1 MISPPNRLSSEF
13 ADQKIIELNENQN
26 KAVMLPENINALIL
40 AGAGS
45 GKTRVLTSR
54 INYLVSNK
62 NHHIGEILAV
72 TFTNKAASEM
82 KQRLSFL
89 LMRPIERMWV
99 GTFHSLAHRLLRS
112 HPIEANLSPTF
123 QILDAQDQYRI
134 VKRLMK
140 ENGVDETKFPI
151 RKVQWFINQ
160 QKDEGI
166 LPQNIDA
173 GYNFFVKQSAKVFD
187 LYEKHC
193 QVNDLVD
200 FAGLLV
206 KSFELLKNNQTLLD
220 YYQKKFRHI
229 LVDEFQDTNRIQ
241 YQWIK
246 ILHNRSNHVFCVG
259 DDDQSIY
266 GWRGARIENIQKIE
280 NDFSPIE
287 VIKLEQNYRSTGN
300 ILSASNALIANN
312 KNRLEKSLWTESGN
326 GDLINVFNART
337 ETEEAQYI
345 IGEIQTQFNQGRN
358 LDECAILYR
367 SNAQSR
373 VFEESLIKH
382 NLNYRIYGG
391 LRFFERAEIKDAMG
405 YVRLIE
411 NTSDSVAFERIVNFP
426 TRGVGLS
433 TIEKI
438 RSYSSENNM
447 DLFQSSIAIVE
458 ALPTRASNAL
468 QSFIHLIEAI
478 NDSTK
483 NLTLSEKIDSIL
495 IQSGLMTHYAN
506 DKTDKAGSK
515 RENLDEL
522 VTAATQYVHEEGNEM
537 NETQGFVALAT
548 LDSSGESNQSNQ
560 KSVQLMTVH
569 SAKGLEFPV
578 VFLVGLEEDL
588 FPSRQ
593 SKDEPHL
600 LDEERRLCYV
610 GMTRAMKSLT
620 LSYASRR
627 FLHGQ
632 SFYSVNSRFLNEIP
646 RKFLNYIKNPNS
658 ESRTITYENNNS
670 SAKIVSSKS
679 DSIYSVGQV
688 VKHSKFGMGT
698 IVNYEGSGD
707 SMRLQ
712 INFQKAGTKWLIS
725 SYANLEIV

>member
-1 MISPPNRLSSEF
+1 MISPPIV
-13 ADQKIIELNENQN
+13 DGLNEKQQQSV
-26 KAVMLPENINALIL
+26 ALDEDINALIL

-45 GKTRVLTSR
+45 GKTRVLTHR
-54 INYLVSNK
+54 IHYLVSTK
-62 NHHIGEILAV
+62 NYHVDDILAV
-72 TFTNKAASEM
+72 TFTNKAANEM
-82 KQRLSFL
+82 KERLSDL
-89 LMRPIERMWV
+89 LRRPIGRMWV
-99 GTFHSLAHRLLRS
+99 GTFHSLAHRLLRT

-123 QILDAQDQYRI
+123 QILDAQDQFRI
-134 VKRLMK
+134 IKRLMK

-151 RKVQWFINQ
+151 KKVQWFINQ

-166 LPQNIDA
+166 LPHEIDA

-187 LYEKHC
+187 LYERHC

-206 KSFELLKNNQTLLD
+206 KSYGLLKNNQSLLEH
-220 YYQKKFRHI
+220 YQNKFRHI

-241 YQWIK
+241 YQFIK
-246 ILHNRSNHVFCVG
+246 ILHNQNNHVFCVG

-266 GWRGARIENIQKIE
+266 GWRGAKIENIQKIE
-280 NDFSPIE
+280 NDFKPIQ

-312 KNRLEKSLWTESGN
+312 QNRLEKSLWTESGD
-326 GDLINVFNART
+326 GDLINVLNART
-337 ETEEAQYI
+337 ETEEAQYVV
-345 IGEIQTQFNQGRN
+345 GEIQTQFNQGRN

-373 VFEESLIKH
+373 VFEESLIKQ

-405 YVRLIE
+405 YIRLIE
-411 NTSDSVAFERIVNFP
+411 NTSDNIAFERIVNFP
-426 TRGVGLS
+426 TRGIGLS

-438 RSYSSENNM
+438 RSYANENQTN
-447 DLFQSSIAIVE
+447 LFQSSIAIVDN
-458 ALPTRASNAL
+458 LPARAANAL

-478 NDSTK
+478 SDSSK
-483 NLTLSEKIDSIL
+483 NLILNEKVDSIL
-495 IQSGLMTHYAN
+495 LKSGLISHYAN
-506 DKTDKAGSK
+506 DKSDKAGSK

-522 VTAATQYVHEEGNEM
+522 VTAATQYVHEEDNEM
-537 NETQGFVALAT
+537 NETQGFIALAT

-560 KSVQLMTVH
+560 SSVQLMTVH

-632 SFYSVNSRFLNEIP
+632 SFYSLSSRFLDEIP
-646 RKFLNYIKNPNS
+646 KSFLNYIKN
-658 ESRTITYENNNS
+658 ESNEYSYQGYEKNTNLSNKMV
-670 SAKIVSSKS
+670 ATS
-679 DSIYSVGQV
+679 DSIYSIGQV
-688 VKHSKFGMGT
+688 VKHAKFGLGT
-698 IVNYEGSGD
+698 ILNYEGSGD

>member
-1 MISPPNRLSSEF
+1 MISPPIV
-13 ADQKIIELNENQN
+13 DGLNEKQQQSV
-26 KAVMLPENINALIL
+26 ALDEDINALIL

-45 GKTRVLTSR
+45 GKTRVLTHR
-54 INYLVSNK
+54 IHYLVSTK
-62 NHHIGEILAV
+62 NYHVDDILAV
-72 TFTNKAASEM
+72 TFTNKAANEM
-82 KQRLSFL
+82 KERLSDL
-89 LMRPIERMWV
+89 LRRPIGRMWV
-99 GTFHSLAHRLLRS
+99 GTFHSLAHRLLRT

-123 QILDAQDQYRI
+123 QILDAQDQFRI
-134 VKRLMK
+134 IKRLMK

-151 RKVQWFINQ
+151 KKVQWFINQ

-166 LPQNIDA
+166 LPHEIDA
-173 GYNFFVKQSAKVFD
+173 GYNFFIKQSAKVFD

-206 KSFELLKNNQTLLD
+206 KSYGLLKNNQSLLEH
-220 YYQKKFRHI
+220 YQNKFRHI

-241 YQWIK
+241 YQFIK
-246 ILHNRSNHVFCVG
+246 ILHNQTNHVFCVG

-266 GWRGARIENIQKIE
+266 GWRGAKIENIQKIE
-280 NDFSPIE
+280 NDFKPIQ

-312 KNRLEKSLWTESGN
+312 QNRLEKSLWTESGD
-326 GDLINVFNART
+326 GDLINVLNART
-337 ETEEAQYI
+337 ETEEAQYVV
-345 IGEIQTQFNQGRN
+345 GEIQTQFNQGRN

-373 VFEESLIKH
+373 VFEESLIKQ

-405 YVRLIE
+405 YIRLIE
-411 NTSDSVAFERIVNFP
+411 NTSDNIAFERIVNFP
-426 TRGVGLS
+426 TRGIGLS

-438 RSYSSENNM
+438 RSYANENQTN
-447 DLFQSSIAIVE
+447 LFQSSIAIVDS
-458 ALPTRASNAL
+458 LPSRAANAL

-478 NDSTK
+478 SDSSK
-483 NLTLSEKIDSIL
+483 NLILNEKVDSIL
-495 IQSGLMTHYAN
+495 LQSGLMSHYAN
-506 DKTDKAGSK
+506 DKSDKAGSK

-522 VTAATQYVHEEGNEM
+522 VTAATQYVHEEDNEM
-537 NETQGFVALAT
+537 NETQGFIALAT

-560 KSVQLMTVH
+560 SSVQLMTVH

-632 SFYSVNSRFLNEIP
+632 SFYSLSSRFLDEIP
-646 RKFLNYIKNPNS
+646 KSFLNYIKNESTENS
-658 ESRTITYENNNS
+658 YQGYEKNTN
-670 SAKIVSSKS
+670 VSNKMIATS
-679 DSIYSVGQV
+679 DSIYSIGQV
-688 VKHSKFGMGT
+688 VKHAKFGLGT
-698 IVNYEGSGD
+698 ILNYEGSGD

>member
-1 MISPPNRLSSEF
+1 MISPPIV
-13 ADQKIIELNENQN
+13 DGLNEKQQQSV
-26 KAVMLPENINALIL
+26 ALDEDINALIL

-45 GKTRVLTSR
+45 GKTRVLTHR
-54 INYLVSNK
+54 IHYLVSTK
-62 NHHIGEILAV
+62 NYHVDDILAV
-72 TFTNKAASEM
+72 TFTNKAANEM
-82 KQRLSFL
+82 KERLSDL
-89 LMRPIERMWV
+89 LRRPIGRMWI
-99 GTFHSLAHRLLRS
+99 GTFHSLAHRLLRT

-123 QILDAQDQYRI
+123 QILDAQDQFRI
-134 VKRLMK
+134 IKRLMK

-151 RKVQWFINQ
+151 KKVQWFINQ

-166 LPQNIDA
+166 LPHEIDA
-173 GYNFFVKQSAKVFD
+173 GYNFFIKQSAKVFD

-206 KSFELLKNNQTLLD
+206 KSYGLLKNNQSLLEH
-220 YYQKKFRHI
+220 YQNKFRHI

-241 YQWIK
+241 YQFIK
-246 ILHNRSNHVFCVG
+246 ILHNQKNHVFCVG

-266 GWRGARIENIQKIE
+266 GWRGAKIENIQKIE
-280 NDFSPIE
+280 NDFKPIQ

-312 KNRLEKSLWTESGN
+312 QNRLEKSLWTESGD
-326 GDLINVFNART
+326 GDLINVLNART
-337 ETEEAQYI
+337 ETEEAQYVV
-345 IGEIQTQFNQGRN
+345 GEIQTQFNQGRN

-373 VFEESLIKH
+373 VFEESLIKQ

-405 YVRLIE
+405 YIRLIE
-411 NTSDSVAFERIVNFP
+411 NTSDNIAFERIVNFP
-426 TRGVGLS
+426 TRGIGLS

-438 RSYSSENNM
+438 RSYANENQTN
-447 DLFQSSIAIVE
+447 LFQSSIAIVDS
-458 ALPTRASNAL
+458 LPSRAANAL

-478 NDSTK
+478 SDSSK
-483 NLTLSEKIDSIL
+483 NLILNEKVDSIL
-495 IQSGLMTHYAN
+495 LQSGLMSHYAN
-506 DKTDKAGSK
+506 DKSDKAGSK

-522 VTAATQYVHEEGNEM
+522 VTAATQYVHEEDNEM
-537 NETQGFVALAT
+537 NETQGFIALAT

-560 KSVQLMTVH
+560 SSVQLMTVH

-610 GMTRAMKSLT
+610 GMTRAMNSLT

-632 SFYSVNSRFLNEIP
+632 SFYSLSSRFLDEIP
-646 RKFLNYIKNPNS
+646 KSFLNYIKNESTENS
-658 ESRTITYENNNS
+658 YQGYEKNTN
-670 SAKIVSSKS
+670 VSNKMIATS
-679 DSIYSVGQV
+679 DSIYSIGQV
-688 VKHSKFGMGT
+688 VKHAKFGLGT
-698 IVNYEGSGD
+698 ILNYEGSGD

>member
-1 MISPPNRLSSEF
+1 MISPPIV
-13 ADQKIIELNENQN
+13 DGLNEKQQQSV
-26 KAVMLPENINALIL
+26 ALDEDINALIL

-45 GKTRVLTSR
+45 GKTRVLTHR
-54 INYLVSNK
+54 IHYLVSTK
-62 NHHIGEILAV
+62 NYHVDDILAV
-72 TFTNKAASEM
+72 TFTNKAANEM
-82 KQRLSFL
+82 KERLSDL
-89 LMRPIERMWV
+89 LRRPIGRMWV
-99 GTFHSLAHRLLRS
+99 GTFHSLAHRLLRT

-123 QILDAQDQYRI
+123 QIIDAQDQFRI
-134 VKRLMK
+134 IKRLMK

-151 RKVQWFINQ
+151 KKVQWFINQ

-166 LPQNIDA
+166 LPHEIDA

-206 KSFELLKNNQTLLD
+206 KSYGLLKNNQSLLEH
-220 YYQKKFRHI
+220 YQNKFRHI

-241 YQWIK
+241 YQFIK
-246 ILHNRSNHVFCVG
+246 ILHNQTNHVFCVG

-266 GWRGARIENIQKIE
+266 GWRGAKIENIQKIE
-280 NDFSPIE
+280 NDFKPIQ

-312 KNRLEKSLWTESGN
+312 QNRLEKSLWTESGD
-326 GDLINVFNART
+326 GDLINVLNART
-337 ETEEAQYI
+337 ETEEAQYVV
-345 IGEIQTQFNQGRN
+345 GEIQTQFNQGRN

-373 VFEESLIKH
+373 VFEESLIKQ

-405 YVRLIE
+405 YIRLIE
-411 NTSDSVAFERIVNFP
+411 NTSDNIAFERIVNFP
-426 TRGVGLS
+426 TRGIGLS

-438 RSYSSENNM
+438 RSYANENQTN
-447 DLFQSSIAIVE
+447 LFQSSIAIVDS
-458 ALPTRASNAL
+458 LPSRAANAL

-478 NDSTK
+478 SDSSK
-483 NLTLSEKIDSIL
+483 NLILNEKVDSIL
-495 IQSGLMTHYAN
+495 LQSGLMSHYAN
-506 DKTDKAGSK
+506 DKSDKAGSK

-522 VTAATQYVHEEGNEM
+522 VTAATQYVHEEDNEM
-537 NETQGFVALAT
+537 NETQGFIALAT

-560 KSVQLMTVH
+560 SSVQLMTVH

-632 SFYSVNSRFLNEIP
+632 SFYSLSSRFLDEIP
-646 RKFLNYIKNPNS
+646 KSFLNYIKNESTENS
-658 ESRTITYENNNS
+658 YQGYEKNTN
-670 SAKIVSSKS
+670 VSNKMIATS
-679 DSIYSVGQV
+679 DSIYSIGQV
-688 VKHSKFGMGT
+688 VKHAKFGLGT
-698 IVNYEGSGD
+698 ILNYEGSGD

>member
-1 MISPPNRLSSEF
+1 MISPPIV
-13 ADQKIIELNENQN
+13 DGLNEKQQQSV
-26 KAVMLPENINALIL
+26 ALDEDINALIL

-45 GKTRVLTSR
+45 GKTRVLTHR
-54 INYLVSNK
+54 IHYLVSTK
-62 NHHIGEILAV
+62 NYHVDDILAV
-72 TFTNKAASEM
+72 TFTNKAANEM
-82 KQRLSFL
+82 KERLSDL
-89 LMRPIERMWV
+89 LRRPIGRMWI
-99 GTFHSLAHRLLRS
+99 GTFHSLAHRLLRT

-123 QILDAQDQYRI
+123 QILDAQDQFRI
-134 VKRLMK
+134 IKRLMK

-151 RKVQWFINQ
+151 KKVQWFINQ

-166 LPQNIDA
+166 LPHEIDA

-187 LYEKHC
+187 LYERHC

-206 KSFELLKNNQTLLD
+206 KSYGLLKNNQSLLEH
-220 YYQKKFRHI
+220 YQNKFRHI

-241 YQWIK
+241 YQFIK
-246 ILHNRSNHVFCVG
+246 ILHNQTNHVFCVG

-266 GWRGARIENIQKIE
+266 GWRGAKIENIQKIE
-280 NDFSPIE
+280 NDFKPIQ

-312 KNRLEKSLWTESGN
+312 QNRLEKSLWTESGD
-326 GDLINVFNART
+326 GDLINVLNART
-337 ETEEAQYI
+337 ETEEAQYVV
-345 IGEIQTQFNQGRN
+345 GEIQTQFNQGRN

-373 VFEESLIKH
+373 VFEESLIKQ

-405 YVRLIE
+405 YIRLIE
-411 NTSDSVAFERIVNFP
+411 NTSDNIAFERIVNFP
-426 TRGVGLS
+426 TRGIGLS

-438 RSYSSENNM
+438 RSYANENQTN
-447 DLFQSSIAIVE
+447 LFQSSIAIVDS
-458 ALPTRASNAL
+458 LPSRAANAL

-478 NDSTK
+478 SDSSK
-483 NLTLSEKIDSIL
+483 NLILNEKVDSIL
-495 IQSGLMTHYAN
+495 LQSGLMSHYAN
-506 DKTDKAGSK
+506 DKSDKAGSK

-522 VTAATQYVHEEGNEM
+522 VTAATQYVHEEDNEM
-537 NETQGFVALAT
+537 NETQGFIALAT

-560 KSVQLMTVH
+560 SSVQLMTVH

-632 SFYSVNSRFLNEIP
+632 SFYSLSSRFLDEIP
-646 RKFLNYIKNPNS
+646 KSFLNYIKNESTKNS
-658 ESRTITYENNNS
+658 YQGYEKNTN
-670 SAKIVSSKS
+670 VSNKMIATS
-679 DSIYSVGQV
+679 DSIYSIGQI
-688 VKHSKFGMGT
+688 VKHAKFGLGT
-698 IVNYEGSGD
+698 ILNYEGSGD

>member
-1 MISPPNRLSSEF
+1 MISPPI
-13 ADQKIIELNENQN
+13 ADGLNEKQQQS
-26 KAVMLPENINALIL
+26 VVLSEDINALIL

-45 GKTRVLTSR
+45 GKTRVLTHR
-54 INYLVSNK
+54 IHYLVSEK
-62 NHHIGEILAV
+62 NHHVDDILAV
-72 TFTNKAASEM
+72 TFTNKAANEM
-82 KQRLSFL
+82 KERLTDL
-89 LMRPIERMWV
+89 LRQPIGRMWV
-99 GTFHSLAHRLLRS
+99 GTFHSLAHRLLRT
-112 HPIEANLSPTF
+112 HAVEANLTPTF
-123 QILDAQDQYRI
+123 QILDAQDQFRI

-140 ENGVDETKFPI
+140 ENSIDETKFPI
-151 RKVQWFINQ
+151 KKVQWFINQ

-193 QVNDLVD
+193 QANDLVD

-206 KSFELLKNNQTLLD
+206 KSYELLKNNQNLLD

-241 YQWIK
+241 YQFIK
-246 ILHNRSNHVFCVG
+246 ILHTQNNHVFCVG

-266 GWRGARIENIQKIE
+266 GWRGARVENIQKIE
-280 NDFSPIE
+280 NDFKPIK

-312 KNRLEKSLWTESGN
+312 QNRLEKSLWTESGD

-337 ETEEAQYI
+337 ETEEAQYVVS
-345 IGEIQTQFNQGRN
+345 EIENQFNQGKN
-358 LDECAILYR
+358 LSECAILYR

-373 VFEESLIKH
+373 VFEESLIKR
-382 NLNYRIYGG
+382 NISYRIYGG

-405 YVRLIE
+405 YVRLTE
-411 NTSDSVAFERIVNFP
+411 NTSDNIAFERVVNFP
-426 TRGVGLS
+426 TRGIGLS

-438 RSYSSENNM
+438 RSHAVESHT
-447 DLFQSSIAIVE
+447 DLFQSSIAIIE
-458 ALPTRASNAL
+458 SLPARAGNAL
-468 QSFIHLIEAI
+468 QGFINLIEAI
-478 NDSTK
+478 IDSTK
-483 NLTLSEKIDSIL
+483 NLTLSEKVDSIL
-495 IQSGLMTHYAN
+495 LQSGLMAHYAN

-522 VTAATQYVHEEGNEM
+522 VTAAKQYVHEDDSEM
-537 NETQGFVALAT
+537 NETQGFIALAT
-548 LDSSGESNQSNQ
+548 LDSSGESNQASQ
-560 KSVQLMTVH
+560 ESVQLMTVH
-569 SAKGLEFPV
+569 SAKGLEFPI

-610 GMTRAMKSLT
+610 GMTRAMQSLT

-632 SFYSVNSRFLNEIP
+632 SFYSLNSRFLDEISNS
-646 RKFLNYIKNPNS
+646 FLNYIKNPNS
-658 ESRTITYENNNS
+658 DYLTTANKDVKNPS
-670 SAKIVSSKS
+670 KKMVSSS
-679 DSIYSVGQV
+679 SSSIYSIGQV
-688 VKHSKFGMGT
+688 VNHAKFGLGT
-698 IVNYEGSGD
+698 ILNYEGSGD

-712 INFQKAGTKWLIS
+712 IKFQKVGTKWLIS
-725 SYANLEIV
+725 SYAKLEVV

>member
-1 MISPPNRLSSEF
+1 MISPPIV
-13 ADQKIIELNENQN
+13 DGLNEKQQQSV
-26 KAVMLPENINALIL
+26 ALDEDINALIL

-45 GKTRVLTSR
+45 GKTRVLTHR
-54 INYLVSNK
+54 IHYLVSTK
-62 NHHIGEILAV
+62 NYHVDDILAV
-72 TFTNKAASEM
+72 TFTNKAANEM
-82 KQRLSFL
+82 KERLSDL
-89 LMRPIERMWV
+89 LRRPIGRMWV
-99 GTFHSLAHRLLRS
+99 GTFHSLAHRLLRT

-123 QILDAQDQYRI
+123 QILDAQDQFRI
-134 VKRLMK
+134 IKRLMK

-151 RKVQWFINQ
+151 KKVQWFINQ

-166 LPQNIDA
+166 LPHEIDA

-206 KSFELLKNNQTLLD
+206 KSYGLLKNNQSLLEH
-220 YYQKKFRHI
+220 YQNKFRHI

-241 YQWIK
+241 YQFIK
-246 ILHNRSNHVFCVG
+246 ILHNQTNHVFCVG

-266 GWRGARIENIQKIE
+266 GWRGAKIENIQKIE
-280 NDFSPIE
+280 NDFKPIQ

-312 KNRLEKSLWTESGN
+312 QNRLEKSLWTESGD
-326 GDLINVFNART
+326 GDLINVLNART
-337 ETEEAQYI
+337 ETEEAQYVV
-345 IGEIQTQFNQGRN
+345 GEIQTQFNQGRN

-373 VFEESLIKH
+373 VFEESLIKQ

-405 YVRLIE
+405 YIRLIE
-411 NTSDSVAFERIVNFP
+411 NTSDNIAFERIVNFP
-426 TRGVGLS
+426 TRGIGLS

-438 RSYSSENNM
+438 RSYANENQTN
-447 DLFQSSIAIVE
+447 LFQSSIAIVDS
-458 ALPTRASNAL
+458 LPARAANAL

-478 NDSTK
+478 SDSSK
-483 NLTLSEKIDSIL
+483 NLILNEKVDSIL
-495 IQSGLMTHYAN
+495 LQSGLMSHYAN
-506 DKTDKAGSK
+506 DKSDKAGSK

-522 VTAATQYVHEEGNEM
+522 VTAATQYVHEEDNEM
-537 NETQGFVALAT
+537 NETQGFIALAT

-560 KSVQLMTVH
+560 SSVQLMTVH

-632 SFYSVNSRFLNEIP
+632 SFYSLSSRFLDEIP
-646 RKFLNYIKNPNS
+646 KSFLNYIKNESTENS
-658 ESRTITYENNNS
+658 YQGYEKNTN
-670 SAKIVSSKS
+670 VSNKMIATS
-679 DSIYSVGQV
+679 DSIYSIGQV
-688 VKHSKFGMGT
+688 VKHAKFGLGT
-698 IVNYEGSGD
+698 ILNYEGSGD

>member
-1 MISPPNRLSSEF
+1 MNSPPIV
-13 ADQKIIELNENQN
+13 DGLNEKQQQSV
-26 KAVMLPENINALIL
+26 ALSEDMNALIL

-45 GKTRVLTSR
+45 GKTRVLIHR
-54 INYLVSNK
+54 IHYLVSTK
-62 NHHIGEILAV
+62 NHHVDDILAV
-72 TFTNKAASEM
+72 TFTNKAANEM
-82 KQRLSFL
+82 KERLSDL
-89 LMRPIERMWV
+89 LRQPIGRMWV
-99 GTFHSLAHRLLRS
+99 GTFHSLAHRLLRT
-112 HPIEANLSPTF
+112 HPEEANLSPTF
-123 QILDAQDQYRI
+123 QILDTQDQSRI

-140 ENGVDETKFPI
+140 ENGVDETRFPI
-151 RKVQWFINQ
+151 KKVQWFINQ

-166 LPQNIDA
+166 SPHQIDP
-173 GYNFFVKQSAKVFD
+173 GHNYFVKQSAKIFD

-193 QVNDLVD
+193 QANDLVD
-200 FAGLLV
+200 FAGLLL
-206 KSFELLKNNQTLLD
+206 KSYELLKNNQNLLSN
-220 YYQKKFRHI
+220 YQNKFKHI

-241 YQWIK
+241 YQFIK
-246 ILHNRSNHVFCVG
+246 ILHNQNNHVFCVG

-280 NDFSPIE
+280 NDFKPIK

-312 KNRLEKSLWTESGN
+312 PNRLEKSLWTESGD

-337 ETEEAQYI
+337 ETEEAQYVV
-345 IGEIQTQFNQGRN
+345 GEIQSQFNQGRN
-358 LDECAILYR
+358 LNECAILYR

-373 VFEESLIKH
+373 EFEQALRGQ
-382 NLNYRIYGG
+382 NLNYSVYGG
-391 LRFFERAEIKDAMG
+391 LPFFVRAEIKDAMG

-411 NTSDSVAFERIVNFP
+411 NTSDNIAFERIVNFP
-426 TRGVGLS
+426 TRGIGLS

-438 RSYSSENNM
+438 RSHAIENHT

-458 ALPTRASNAL
+458 SLPARASNAL
-468 QSFIHLIEAI
+468 QAFIHLIEAI
-478 NDSTK
+478 SDSTK
-483 NLTLSEKIDSIL
+483 NLTLSEKVDSIL
-495 IQSGLMTHYAN
+495 LQSGLMSHYSN

-522 VTAATQYVHEEGNEM
+522 VTAATKYIHEEDNEL
-537 NETQGFVALAT
+537 NETQGFIALAT

-560 KSVQLMTVH
+560 GSVQLMTVH
-569 SAKGLEFPV
+569 AAKGLEFPV

-610 GMTRAMKSLT
+610 GMTRAMQSLT

-632 SFYSVNSRFLNEIP
+632 SFYSLNSRFLDEIP
-646 RKFLNYIKNPNS
+646 RDFLNYIKNPNS
-658 ESRTITYENNNS
+658 GDDERFSKNTSTFS
-670 SAKIVSSKS
+670 KKMVSSKS
-679 DSIYSVGQV
+679 SSIYSIGQV
-688 VKHSKFGMGT
+688 VKHSKFGLGT

-712 INFQKAGTKWLIS
+712 IKFQKVGTKWLIS
-725 SYANLEIV
+725 SYANLELV

>member
-1 MISPPNRLSSEF
+1 MISPPIV
-13 ADQKIIELNENQN
+13 DGLNEKQQQSV
-26 KAVMLPENINALIL
+26 ALDEDINALIL

-45 GKTRVLTSR
+45 GKTRVLTHR
-54 INYLVSNK
+54 IHYLVSTK
-62 NHHIGEILAV
+62 NYHVDDILAV
-72 TFTNKAASEM
+72 TFTNKAANEM
-82 KQRLSFL
+82 KERLSDL
-89 LMRPIERMWV
+89 LRRPIGRMWV
-99 GTFHSLAHRLLRS
+99 GTFHSLAHRLLRT

-123 QILDAQDQYRI
+123 QILDAQDQFRI
-134 VKRLMK
+134 IKRLMK

-151 RKVQWFINQ
+151 KKVQWFINQ

-166 LPQNIDA
+166 LPHEIDA

-206 KSFELLKNNQTLLD
+206 KSYGLLKNNQSLLEH
-220 YYQKKFRHI
+220 YQNKFRHI

-241 YQWIK
+241 YQFIK
-246 ILHNRSNHVFCVG
+246 ILHNQSNHVFCVG

-266 GWRGARIENIQKIE
+266 GWRGAKIENIQKIE
-280 NDFSPIE
+280 NDFKPIQ

-312 KNRLEKSLWTESGN
+312 QNRLEKSLWTESGD

-345 IGEIQTQFNQGRN
+345 VGEIQTQFNQGRN

-373 VFEESLIKH
+373 VFEESLIKQ

-405 YVRLIE
+405 YIRLIE
-411 NTSDSVAFERIVNFP
+411 NTSDNIAFERIVNFP
-426 TRGVGLS
+426 TRGIGLS

-438 RSYSSENNM
+438 RSYANENQTN
-447 DLFQSSIAIVE
+447 LFQSSIAIVDS
-458 ALPTRASNAL
+458 LPSRAANAL

-478 NDSTK
+478 SDSSK
-483 NLTLSEKIDSIL
+483 NLILNEKVDSIL
-495 IQSGLMTHYAN
+495 LQSGLMSHYAN
-506 DKTDKAGSK
+506 DKSDKAGSK

-522 VTAATQYVHEEGNEM
+522 VTAATQYVHEEDNEM
-537 NETQGFVALAT
+537 NETQGFIALAT

-560 KSVQLMTVH
+560 SSVQLMTVH

-632 SFYSVNSRFLNEIP
+632 SFYSLSSRFLDEIP
-646 RKFLNYIKNPNS
+646 KSFLNYIKNESTENS
-658 ESRTITYENNNS
+658 YQGYEKNTN
-670 SAKIVSSKS
+670 VSNKMIATS
-679 DSIYSVGQV
+679 DSIYSIGQV
-688 VKHSKFGMGT
+688 VKHAKFGLGT
-698 IVNYEGSGD
+698 ILNYEGSGD

>member
-1 MISPPNRLSSEF
+1 MISPPIV
-13 ADQKIIELNENQN
+13 DGLNEKQQQSV
-26 KAVMLPENINALIL
+26 ALDEDINALIL

-45 GKTRVLTSR
+45 GKTRVLTHR
-54 INYLVSNK
+54 IHYLVSTK
-62 NHHIGEILAV
+62 NYHVDDILAV
-72 TFTNKAASEM
+72 TFTNKAANEM
-82 KQRLSFL
+82 KERLSDL
-89 LMRPIERMWV
+89 LRRPIGRMWV
-99 GTFHSLAHRLLRS
+99 GTFHSLAHRLLRT

-123 QILDAQDQYRI
+123 QILDAQDQFRI
-134 VKRLMK
+134 IKRLMK

-151 RKVQWFINQ
+151 KKVQWFINQ

-166 LPQNIDA
+166 LPHEIDA

-206 KSFELLKNNQTLLD
+206 KSYGLLKNNQSLLEH
-220 YYQKKFRHI
+220 YQNKFRHI

-241 YQWIK
+241 YQFIK
-246 ILHNRSNHVFCVG
+246 ILHNQTNHVFCVG

-266 GWRGARIENIQKIE
+266 GWRGAKIENIQKIE
-280 NDFSPIE
+280 NDFKPIQ

-312 KNRLEKSLWTESGN
+312 QNRLEKSLWTESGD
-326 GDLINVFNART
+326 GDLINVLNART
-337 ETEEAQYI
+337 ETEEAQYVV
-345 IGEIQTQFNQGRN
+345 GEIQTQFNQGRN

-373 VFEESLIKH
+373 VFEESLIKQ

-405 YVRLIE
+405 YIRLIE
-411 NTSDSVAFERIVNFP
+411 NTSDNIAFERIVNFP
-426 TRGVGLS
+426 TRGIGLS

-438 RSYSSENNM
+438 RSYANENQTN
-447 DLFQSSIAIVE
+447 LFQSSIAIIDS
-458 ALPTRASNAL
+458 LPSRAANAL

-478 NDSTK
+478 SDSSK
-483 NLTLSEKIDSIL
+483 NLILDEKVDSIL
-495 IQSGLMTHYAN
+495 LQSGLMSHYAN
-506 DKTDKAGSK
+506 DKSDKAGSK

-522 VTAATQYVHEEGNEM
+522 VTAATQYVHEEDNEM
-537 NETQGFVALAT
+537 NETQGFIALAT

-560 KSVQLMTVH
+560 SSVQLMTVH

-632 SFYSVNSRFLNEIP
+632 SFYSLSSRFLDEIP
-646 RKFLNYIKNPNS
+646 KSFLNYIKNESTENS
-658 ESRTITYENNNS
+658 YQGYEKNTN
-670 SAKIVSSKS
+670 VSNKMIATS
-679 DSIYSVGQV
+679 DSIYSIGQV
-688 VKHSKFGMGT
+688 VKHAKFGLGT
-698 IVNYEGSGD
+698 ILNYEGSGD

>member
-1 MISPPNRLSSEF
+1 MISPPI
-13 ADQKIIELNENQN
+13 ADGLNEKQQQSV
-26 KAVMLPENINALIL
+26 ALDEDINALIL

-45 GKTRVLTSR
+45 GKTRVLTHR
-54 INYLVSNK
+54 IHYLVSTK
-62 NHHIGEILAV
+62 NHHVDEILAV
-72 TFTNKAASEM
+72 TFTNKAATEM
-82 KQRLSFL
+82 KERLSEL
-89 LMRPIERMWV
+89 LRRPIGRMWV
-99 GTFHSLAHRLLRS
+99 GTFHSLAHRLLRT
-112 HPIEANLSPTF
+112 HPVEANLSHTF
-123 QILDAQDQYRI
+123 QILDAQDQFRI

-151 RKVQWFINQ
+151 KKVQWFINQ

-166 LPQNIDA
+166 LPHQIDA
-173 GYNFFVKQSAKVFD
+173 GHNYFVKQSAKVFD

-193 QVNDLVD
+193 QANDLVD

-206 KSFELLKNNQTLLD
+206 KSYELLKNNQSLLD

-241 YQWIK
+241 YQFIK
-246 ILHNRSNHVFCVG
+246 ILYSQGNHVFCVG

-280 NDFSPIE
+280 NDFKPIQ

-300 ILSASNALIANN
+300 ILSASNAVIANN
-312 KNRLEKSLWTESGN
+312 PNRLEKSLWTESGD

-337 ETEEAQYI
+337 ETEEAQYVV
-345 IGEIQTQFNQGRN
+345 GEIQSQFNQGRN
-358 LDECAILYR
+358 LNECAILYR

-373 VFEESLIKH
+373 VFEESLIKR

-411 NTSDSVAFERIVNFP
+411 NTSDNIAFERIVTFP
-426 TRGVGLS
+426 TRGIGLS

-438 RSYSSENNM
+438 RSHAIENHT

-458 ALPTRASNAL
+458 SLPARASNSL
-468 QSFIHLIEAI
+468 QTFIHLIEAI
-478 NDSTK
+478 SDSTK
-483 NLTLSEKIDSIL
+483 NLTLSEKVDSIL
-495 IQSGLMTHYAN
+495 LQSDLMSHYSN

-522 VTAATQYVHEEGNEM
+522 VTAATQYVHEEDNEM
-537 NETQGFVALAT
+537 NETQGFIALAT

-560 KSVQLMTVH
+560 SCVQLMTVH

-620 LSYASRR
+620 LTYASRR

-632 SFYSVNSRFLNEIP
+632 SFYSLNSRFLDEIP
-646 RKFLNYIKNPNS
+646 RDFLNYIKNPNS
-658 ESRTITYENNNS
+658 GDDERFSKNTSTFS
-670 SAKIVSSKS
+670 KKMVSSKS
-679 DSIYSVGQV
+679 SSIYSIGQV
-688 VKHSKFGMGT
+688 VKHSKFGLGT

-712 INFQKAGTKWLIS
+712 IKFQKVGTKWLIS
-725 SYANLEIV
+725 SYANLELV

>member
-1 MISPPNRLSSEF
+1 MISPP
-13 ADQKIIELNENQN
+13 IIDGLNEKQQQSV
-26 KAVMLPENINALIL
+26 ALDEDINALIL

-45 GKTRVLTSR
+45 GKTRVLTHR
-54 INYLVSNK
+54 IHYLVSTK
-62 NHHIGEILAV
+62 NYHVDDILAV
-72 TFTNKAASEM
+72 TFTNKAANEM
-82 KQRLSFL
+82 KERLSDL
-89 LMRPIERMWV
+89 LRRPIGRMWV
-99 GTFHSLAHRLLRS
+99 GTFHSLAHRLLRT

-123 QILDAQDQYRI
+123 QILDAQDQFRI
-134 VKRLMK
+134 IKRLMK

-151 RKVQWFINQ
+151 KKVQWFINQ

-166 LPQNIDA
+166 LPHEIDA

-187 LYEKHC
+187 LYERHC

-206 KSFELLKNNQTLLD
+206 KSYGLLKNNQSLLEH
-220 YYQKKFRHI
+220 YQNKFRHI

-241 YQWIK
+241 YQFIK
-246 ILHNRSNHVFCVG
+246 ILHNQTNHVFCVG

-266 GWRGARIENIQKIE
+266 GWRGAKIENIQKIE
-280 NDFSPIE
+280 NDFKPIQ

-312 KNRLEKSLWTESGN
+312 QNRLEKSLWTESGD
-326 GDLINVFNART
+326 GDLINVLNART
-337 ETEEAQYI
+337 ETEEAQYVV
-345 IGEIQTQFNQGRN
+345 GEIQTQFNQGRN

-373 VFEESLIKH
+373 VFEESLIKQ

-405 YVRLIE
+405 YIRLIE
-411 NTSDSVAFERIVNFP
+411 NTSDNIAFERIVNFP
-426 TRGVGLS
+426 TRGIGLS

-438 RSYSSENNM
+438 RSYANENQTN
-447 DLFQSSIAIVE
+447 LFQSSIAIVDS
-458 ALPTRASNAL
+458 LPSRAANAL

-478 NDSTK
+478 SDSSK
-483 NLTLSEKIDSIL
+483 NLILNEKVDSIL
-495 IQSGLMTHYAN
+495 LQSGLMSHYAN
-506 DKTDKAGSK
+506 DKSDKAGSK

-522 VTAATQYVHEEGNEM
+522 VTAATQYVHEEDNEM
-537 NETQGFVALAT
+537 NETQGFIALAT

-560 KSVQLMTVH
+560 SSVQLMTVH

-632 SFYSVNSRFLNEIP
+632 SFYSLSSRFLDEIP
-646 RKFLNYIKNPNS
+646 KSFLNYIKNESTENS
-658 ESRTITYENNNS
+658 YQRYEKNTN
-670 SAKIVSSKS
+670 VSNKMIATS
-679 DSIYSVGQV
+679 DSIYSIGQV
-688 VKHSKFGMGT
+688 VKHAKFGLGT
-698 IVNYEGSGD
+698 ILNYEGSGD

>member
-1 MISPPNRLSSEF
+1 MISPPIV
-13 ADQKIIELNENQN
+13 DGLNEKQQQSV
-26 KAVMLPENINALIL
+26 ALDEDINALIL

-45 GKTRVLTSR
+45 GKTRVLTHR
-54 INYLVSNK
+54 IHYLVSTK
-62 NHHIGEILAV
+62 NYHVDDILAV
-72 TFTNKAASEM
+72 TFTNKAANEM
-82 KQRLSFL
+82 KERLSDL
-89 LMRPIERMWV
+89 LRRPIGRMWV
-99 GTFHSLAHRLLRS
+99 GTFHSLAHRLLRT

-123 QILDAQDQYRI
+123 QILDAQDQFRI
-134 VKRLMK
+134 IKRLMK

-151 RKVQWFINQ
+151 KKVQWFINQ

-166 LPQNIDA
+166 LPHEIDA

-187 LYEKHC
+187 LYERHC

-206 KSFELLKNNQTLLD
+206 KSYGLLKNNQSLLEH
-220 YYQKKFRHI
+220 YQNKFRHI

-241 YQWIK
+241 YQFIK
-246 ILHNRSNHVFCVG
+246 ILHNQTNHVFCVG

-266 GWRGARIENIQKIE
+266 GWRGAKIENIQKIV
-280 NDFSPIE
+280 NDFKPIQ

-312 KNRLEKSLWTESGN
+312 QNRLEKSLWTESGD
-326 GDLINVFNART
+326 GDLINVLNART
-337 ETEEAQYI
+337 ETEEAQYVV
-345 IGEIQTQFNQGRN
+345 GEIQTQFNQGRN

-373 VFEESLIKH
+373 VFEESLIKQ

-405 YVRLIE
+405 YIRLIE
-411 NTSDSVAFERIVNFP
+411 NTSDNIAFERIVNFP
-426 TRGVGLS
+426 TRGIGLS

-438 RSYSSENNM
+438 RSYANENQTN
-447 DLFQSSIAIVE
+447 LFQSSIAIVDS
-458 ALPTRASNAL
+458 LPSRAANAL

-478 NDSTK
+478 SDSSK
-483 NLTLSEKIDSIL
+483 NLILNEKVDSIL
-495 IQSGLMTHYAN
+495 LQSGLMSHYAN
-506 DKTDKAGSK
+506 DKSDKAGSK

-522 VTAATQYVHEEGNEM
+522 VTAATQYVHEEDNEM
-537 NETQGFVALAT
+537 NETQGFIALAT

-560 KSVQLMTVH
+560 SSVQLMTVH

-632 SFYSVNSRFLNEIP
+632 SFYSLSSRFLDEIP
-646 RKFLNYIKNPNS
+646 KSFLNYIKNESTENS
-658 ESRTITYENNNS
+658 YQGYEKNTN
-670 SAKIVSSKS
+670 VSNKMIATS
-679 DSIYSVGQV
+679 DSIYSIGQV
-688 VKHSKFGMGT
+688 VKHAKFGLGT
-698 IVNYEGSGD
+698 ILNYEGSGD

>member
-1 MISPPNRLSSEF
+1 MISPPIV
-13 ADQKIIELNENQN
+13 DGLNEKQQQSV
-26 KAVMLPENINALIL
+26 ALDEDINALIL

-45 GKTRVLTSR
+45 GKTRVLTHR
-54 INYLVSNK
+54 IHYLVSTK
-62 NHHIGEILAV
+62 NYHVDDILAV
-72 TFTNKAASEM
+72 TFTNKAANEM
-82 KQRLSFL
+82 KERLSDL
-89 LMRPIERMWV
+89 LRRPIGRMWV
-99 GTFHSLAHRLLRS
+99 GTFHSLAHRLLRT

-123 QILDAQDQYRI
+123 QILDAQDQFRI
-134 VKRLMK
+134 IKRLMK

-151 RKVQWFINQ
+151 KKVQWFINQ

-166 LPQNIDA
+166 LPHEIDA

-206 KSFELLKNNQTLLD
+206 KSYGLLKNNQSLLEH
-220 YYQKKFRHI
+220 YQNKFRHI

-241 YQWIK
+241 YQFIK
-246 ILHNRSNHVFCVG
+246 ILHNQTNHVFCVG

-266 GWRGARIENIQKIE
+266 GWRGAKIENIQKIE
-280 NDFSPIE
+280 NDFKPIQ

-312 KNRLEKSLWTESGN
+312 QNRLEKSLWTESGD
-326 GDLINVFNART
+326 GDLINVLNART
-337 ETEEAQYI
+337 ETEEAQYVV
-345 IGEIQTQFNQGRN
+345 GEIQTQFNQGRN

-373 VFEESLIKH
+373 VFEESLIKQ

-405 YVRLIE
+405 YIRLIE
-411 NTSDSVAFERIVNFP
+411 NTSDNIAFERIVNFP
-426 TRGVGLS
+426 TRGIGLS

-438 RSYSSENNM
+438 RSYANENQTN
-447 DLFQSSIAIVE
+447 LFQSSIAIIDS
-458 ALPTRASNAL
+458 LPSRAANAL

-478 NDSTK
+478 SDSSK
-483 NLTLSEKIDSIL
+483 NLILNEKVDSIL
-495 IQSGLMTHYAN
+495 LQSGLMSHYAN
-506 DKTDKAGSK
+506 DKSDKAGSK

-522 VTAATQYVHEEGNEM
+522 VTAATQYVHEEDNEM
-537 NETQGFVALAT
+537 NETQGFIALAT

-560 KSVQLMTVH
+560 SSVQLMTVH

-632 SFYSVNSRFLNEIP
+632 SFYSLSSRFLDEIP
-646 RKFLNYIKNPNS
+646 KSFLNYIKNESTENS
-658 ESRTITYENNNS
+658 YQGYEKNTN
-670 SAKIVSSKS
+670 VSNKMIATS
-679 DSIYSVGQV
+679 DSIYSIGQV
-688 VKHSKFGMGT
+688 VKHAKFGLGT
-698 IVNYEGSGD
+698 ILNYEGSGD